1 MYSLVK
7 SLNLCSKASTISRK
21 KVEINITVCLLLLNF
36 MVAFIMTRPMVE
48 KKVLKIRVFNE
59 SSSPYLGVFVD
70 V

>member
-1 MYSLVK
+1 MCSLVK
-7 SLNLCSKASTISRK
+7 SLNLCGKTSTISRK
-21 KVEINITVCLLLLNF
+21 KVEINITVCLLLFNF

-59 SSSPYLGVFVD
+59 SFSPYLGVFVD